1 MRAQQCCLLACLID
15 CLIDCLF
22 GEPNTHSDS
31 LVYAF
36 LSASRREMA
45 SLNRASLATW
55 EHAMVQAQQKQLLS
69 GVGCFELAERAV
81 VEGIPN

>member
-1 MRAQQCCLLACLID
+1 
-15 CLIDCLF
+15 
-22 GEPNTHSDS
+22 
-31 LVYAF
+31 
-36 LSASRREMA
+36 MA